1 MIGDTENFFELVKSI
16 PSPVCI
22 LLLVPIILIS
32 APFSQVYGAHDFPV
46 FRMQQYD
53 LNGVKY
59 GSRSAAVN
67 LEARSLTAENLVR
80 RCAVVRASDLTIN
93 QLQKAIQD
101 GLSAVLILLPR
112 DLQEIT
118 GDSLEFYEMLENDL
132 LEADLPIPVYFSH
145 EDEELHN
152 LYKEVAV
159 SLNSDSATSA
169 LKALTTVASA
179 NSFHFVS
186 DAGESKPLHDFP
198 IVSIQ
203 GKLTGEGVEDQLAT
217 IAIVTHYD
225 SFSIVPTL
233 ANGMDSTGSG
243 LIAFMEISR
252 LLSKLYDRSKTHP
265 KYNILF
271 LMAGGGKFNYQ
282 GTKKW
287 IEDNIESSE
296 ISLLSEVDYVLCLDA
311 LGNGNELNL
320 HVSKPPKDKSA
331 AALLYQD
338 LKQVSDEFF
347 PSSQMNLIHKK
358 VNLADDLLA
367 WEHERFSLRRLPAGT
382 VSHLSKPGKLNR
394 GSIFDN
400 SLNMTSLKRNT
411 KIIAE
416 GIARHVFNLT
426 GKGYTKNAE
435 VFSGDLA
442 IDDDYMESWKEY
454 LTSHPRSQQLIAKD
468 SKLLVA
474 LEETMARYLKDVKR
488 VTARADKKDPEYLF
502 YDVFDAKINVYSVK
516 PALFDLFL
524 AAGIALY
531 LGLVYLV
538 IENFSTLTEL
548 LPKQTQNGKVVH

>member
-1 MIGDTENFFELVKSI
+1 M
-16 PSPVCI
+16 
-22 LLLVPIILIS
+22 
-32 APFSQVYGAHDFPV
+32 A
-46 FRMQQYD
+46 
-53 LNGVKY
+53 
-59 GSRSAAVN
+59 
-67 LEARSLTAENLVR
+67 
-80 RCAVVRASDLTIN
+80 
-93 QLQKAIQD
+93 
-101 GLSAVLILLPR
+101 LIL
-112 DLQEIT
+112 
-118 GDSLEFYEMLENDL
+118 
-132 LEADLPIPVYFSH
+132 
-145 EDEELHN
+145 LHN

-338 LKQVSDEFF
+338 LKQV
-347 PSSQMNLIHKK
+347 
-358 VNLADDLLA
+358 ADDLLA

-426 GKGYTKNAE
+426 GKGYTNNAE
-435 VFSGDLA
+435 
-442 IDDDYMESWKEY
+442 
-454 LTSHPRSQQLIAKD
+454 
-468 SKLLVA
+468 
-474 LEETMARYLKDVKR
+474 
-488 VTARADKKDPEYLF
+488 
-502 YDVFDAKINVYSVK
+502 
-516 PALFDLFL
+516 
-524 AAGIALY
+524 
-531 LGLVYLV
+531 
-538 IENFSTLTEL
+538 
-548 LPKQTQNGKVVH
+548 